1 MARPAPARHRRVTRV
16 AGVQSRAASRARA
29 SAISVSVNVAKSFV
43 RETCRAL

>member
-1 MARPAPARHRRVTRV
+1 MVGPAPACHRRVVRV
-16 AGVQSRAASRARA
+16 AGAQSRAASRARA